1 MASSLT
7 SQPQHSAARRGW
19 RLRAAALGLS
29 IAVLSFFGG
38 LTFAYLSRGAA
49 ARARIP
55 LPPILYPNTVV
66 LLLSSAAMESAR
78 RRLQS
83 GQVRA
88 MLRWLAVAF
97 GLGWLFLA
105 GQYYAW
111 RQWFGAGV
119 YLASFPGSRFF
130 FLFTAAHGVHIAA
143 GLAVLGTV
151 FTLAWR
157 GRLRPEYPAPLDAA
171 AIFWHCLDLAWLGIL
186 ALLLLA

>member
-1 MASSLT
+1 M
-7 SQPQHSAARRGW
+7 GW

-49 ARARIP
+49 ARAAVP
-55 LPPILYPNTVV
+55 LPPIIYPNTVV
-66 LLLSSAAMESAR
+66 LLLSSAAVEAAR
-78 RRLQS
+78 RRLQA
-83 GQVRA
+83 GAVRP

-97 GLGWLFLA
+97 GLGWLFVA
-105 GQYYAW
+105 GQYHAW
-111 RQWFGAGV
+111 RQWMGAGV
-119 YLASFPGSRFF
+119 YLSSFPGSRFF
-130 FLFTAAHGVHIAA
+130 FLFTAAHAVHIAA

-151 FTLAWR
+151 FMLAWR
-157 GRLRPEYPAPLDAA
+157 GRLRRDYPAPLEAA